1 MAAASISINPQIDAM
16 LRIPPANPIGPI
28 APIAAGA
35 PPFPN
40 ANAYSSIFVPLKQ
53 KVGGYD
59 NDSLITISSIINQW
73 CHYTGDFVA
82 PAGYTEFGMLSG
94 LSQQAAGAVAV
105 RSNPAASFILA
116 MFNNDHQDAC
126 EFLEVVITAAGI
138 PAPVAA
144 GLTEIRDDI
153 WNMPSN
159 AAAGGAF
166 AAIGPAAIAAA
177 PVPSRGLCWANVL
190 DSGTNFFSIVNRPP
204 LSQNEGYIPNP
215 GAAGA
220 PIPSVAPGP
229 GGPFLIPPSRLIRY
243 AFGLLYRIK
252 QILGE
257 EGWTGTHW
265 QIASGGKKKSSRFTH
280 RKKQYSQRRYKK

>member
-1 MAAASISINPQIDAM
+1 MAAASISIDPAIDAM
-16 LRIPPANPIGPI
+16 LRIPPAAAIGPI
-28 APIAAGA
+28 AAIAPGA
-35 PPFPN
+35 PPAPN
-40 ANAYSSIFVPLKQ
+40 ANADSSIFVPLKQ
-53 KVGGYD
+53 KLAGYD

-94 LSQQAAGAVAV
+94 LSQPGGAAPAVL
-105 RSNPAASFILA
+105 SNPAASFILA
-116 MFNNDHQDAC
+116 MFNNNHQDAC
-126 EFLEVVITAAGI
+126 EFLEVVITAVGAG
-138 PAPVAA
+138 PVAN
-144 GLTEIRDDI
+144 GFTEIRDDI

-159 AAAGGAF
+159 AAGAGAGAAF
-166 AAIGPAAIAAA
+166 VAIGAAAITA
-177 PVPSRGLCWANVL
+177 PVPSRGLCWANAL
-190 DSGTNFFSIVNRPP
+190 DSGTNFFSTANLPP
-204 LSQNEGYIPNP
+204 LSQNEGYVPN
-215 GAAGA
+215 AANA
-220 PIPSVAPGP
+220 PIPSPVAAPG
-229 GGPFLIPPSRLIRY
+229 GSFLIPPSSLIRY